1 MQGPALER
9 ETAAPVPRREQRF
22 KRLLPGIAGWSQ
34 REFHMAK
41 KVRELMGKQPV
52 KLQSSAPVTEAARQ
66 MRSADVGAII
76 VEENSKPCGIVTD
89 RDIAIRVVA
98 QGLDPQNTPVSQ
110 ICSKDLTTLKP
121 DDDIDRAV
129 QMMRQKAIRRVL
141 VVDAQDKALG
151 IVSLGDLALERDS
164 QSVLGQISAA
174 PPNQ

>member
-1 MQGPALER
+1 
-9 ETAAPVPRREQRF
+9 
-22 KRLLPGIAGWSQ
+22 
-34 REFHMAK
+34 MAK
-41 KVRELMGKQPV
+41 KVRELMSKQAM
-52 KLQSSAPVTEAARQ
+52 KLQSSAPVSDAARK

-76 VEENSKPCGIVTD
+76 VEENGKPSGIVTD

-98 QGLDPQNTPVSQ
+98 QGLDPQKTPVSQ
-110 ICSKDLTTLKP
+110 ICSKDLTTLSP

-129 QMMRQKAIRRVL
+129 QVMRQKAIRRVL
-141 VVDAQDKALG
+141 VVDSQNKALG

>member
-1 MQGPALER
+1 
-9 ETAAPVPRREQRF
+9 
-22 KRLLPGIAGWSQ
+22 
-34 REFHMAK
+34 MAK
-41 KVRELMGKQPV
+41 KVRELMSKQPV
-52 KLQSSAPVTEAARQ
+52 KLQSSAPVAEAARQ

-98 QGLDPQNTPVSQ
+98 QGLDPQKTPISQ
-110 ICSKDLTTLKP
+110 ICSKDLTTLAP
-121 DDDIDRAV
+121 EDDIDRAV
-129 QMMRQKAIRRVL
+129 QIMRQKAIRRVL
-141 VVDAQDKALG
+141 VVDAQSKALG

>member
-1 MQGPALER
+1 
-9 ETAAPVPRREQRF
+9 
-22 KRLLPGIAGWSQ
+22 
-34 REFHMAK
+34 MAK
-41 KVRELMGKQPV
+41 KVRELMSKQPV
-52 KLQSSAPVTEAARQ
+52 KLQGSAPVAEAARQ

-98 QGLDPQNTPVSQ
+98 QGLDPQKTPVSQ
-110 ICSKDLTTLKP
+110 ICSKDLTTLAP
-121 DDDIDRAV
+121 EDDIERAV

-141 VVDAQDKALG
+141 VVDSQNKALG